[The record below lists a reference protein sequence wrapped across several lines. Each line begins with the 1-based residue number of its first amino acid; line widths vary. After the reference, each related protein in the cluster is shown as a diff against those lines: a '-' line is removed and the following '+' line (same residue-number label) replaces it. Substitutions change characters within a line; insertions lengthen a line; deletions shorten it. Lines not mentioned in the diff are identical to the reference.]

1 MDINITDLQ
10 DPGVQVTGLGGHAPG
25 LAGHATD
32 QDAQAQAINQ
42 VGRAADSDGQ
52 VTGLAGYAPD
62 QGGRAAGVAGRG
74 KVSRAGALLSFLP
87 AKTLTAANVASLSGL
102 RAAGGWR
109 RGAIERTVSVC
120 AYGRWMM
127 FVKAFQNTIRVFSH
141 RRCLGV
147 SWGRGVLWRLGALR
161 LARAC
166 TRVYV
171 LVLGARGVAL
181 RLFAGPVFAVSH
193 PAGWRPVLV
202 PAIAVRREP
211 IKPKPARRAQNLTKL
226 MTGAGGL
233 GKYAEVM
240 RQKQLPLRRGTLQ
253 KANPSDIVQT
263 KTWGSPNPRPASLET
278 ITMNKPGRRSS
289 TLPRRSNVRR
299 SRRAAVGAARSVRDR
314 GRRGGRFRKTTYSGL
329 NGLQT
334 S

>member
-1 MDINITDLQ
+1 MDVYLTDLQ

-42 VGRAADSDGQ
+42 DGRAGS
-52 VTGLAGYAPD
+52 L
-62 QGGRAAGVAGRG
+62 GGPG
-74 KVSRAGALLSFLP
+74 KISRARALLSFLP
-87 AKTLTAANVASLSGL
+87 VKTLTAANVASLSGL
-102 RAAGGWR
+102 MAAGGWR
-109 RGAIERTVSVC
+109 RGASERTVSVC

-171 LVLGARGVAL
+171 YVYVLGARGVGAL

-211 IKPKPARRAQNLTKL
+211 IKPKPARRAQNVAKL
-226 MTGAGGL
+226 ITGAGGL

-240 RQKQLPLRRGTLQ
+240 RQKQLPLRLGTLQ

-278 ITMNKPGRRSS
+278 IDMNKPGRRSS

-299 SRRAAVGAARSVRDR
+299 SRRAAVGAARSVRDE

-329 NGLQT
+329 KGPQT